1 MSRYDRW
8 SYADMPEGAE
18 LARIQRGISETMG
31 KIISD
36 RYNPANSLPP
46 SPTVTVVG
54 ATEAKTAFE
63 PGGGR
68 GWQRERPI
76 TSPPGQEAIE
86 RLVNAA
92 LPPGPAQQLEG
103 IRVTIGRMSPEQRAR
118 CLADLE
124 GRKDHPFYAQVKAM
138 LKEGI
143 EEAEGPAK
151 EADR

>member
-1 MSRYDRW
+1 MSRYDRF

-18 LARIQRGISETMG
+18 LARIQRGINDTMRA
-31 KIISD
+31 IVTD

-68 GWQRERPI
+68 GWAEPRPI

-103 IRVTIGRMSPEQRAR
+103 IRVTIGRMSPEQRAHASAW
-118 CLADLE
+118 LA
-124 GRKDHPFYAQVKAM
+124 GRNDHPLCADVRAM
-138 LKEGI
+138 L

-151 EADR
+151 EAGR